1 MRSFKDVTELKRA
14 VGSAIGPSRWL
25 EVDQAT
31 VDRFAE
37 ATGDRQWIHTDPDR
51 AKTGSPYGQTVAHG
65 FLTLSLA
72 PTLLLEGLAL
82 DGTTLVV
89 NYGLNKVRFPA
100 PVLVGSKLRLHLK
113 LQGVTDISGGVQLT
127 LEASFQSDRQEKP
140 VCVAEMLFRYY
151 TSSG

>member
-1 MRSFKDVTELKRA
+1 MPSFKDVAELKRA

-72 PTLLLEGLAL
+72 PT
-82 DGTTLVV
+82 
-89 NYGLNKVRFPA
+89 
-100 PVLVGSKLRLHLK
+100 
-113 LQGVTDISGGVQLT
+113 
-127 LEASFQSDRQEKP
+127 
-140 VCVAEMLFRYY
+140 
-151 TSSG
+151 